1 MQKKK
6 TTITG
11 PQPTSNQTTYQ
22 PTWVQTLRSQLM
34 ATLPETNV
42 TSPPKIGRF
51 TQIGKDRIPT
61 ITFSGAFAVSLR
73 EGNWLLGLF
82 GGLNSWDPMKKIIT

>member
-1 MQKKK
+1 
-6 TTITG
+6 
-11 PQPTSNQTTYQ
+11 
-22 PTWVQTLRSQLM
+22 M

-42 TSPPKIGRF
+42 FAPENRPF
-51 TQIGKDRIPT
+51 YPIGKDRIPT